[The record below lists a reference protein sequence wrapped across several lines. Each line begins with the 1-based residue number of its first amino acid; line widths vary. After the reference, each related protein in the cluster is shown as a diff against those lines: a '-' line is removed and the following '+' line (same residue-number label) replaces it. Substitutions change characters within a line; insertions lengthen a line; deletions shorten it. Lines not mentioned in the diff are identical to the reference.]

1 MKKNQKE
8 WLFMNWL
15 NNLKVGNKLL
25 VLIFISIIALIGVG
39 TTGYYYLNK
48 TSISM
53 EKMYTDKLI
62 AVQLVSENRIHARRI
77 ESNTFG
83 LMLTTD
89 EKENQRLLA
98 EINERGKLIEDN
110 LTQYEKLP
118 LDAEDQANVKS
129 LRTNWSEFNE
139 ARKKTLDLAMQNKNA
154 EAYQYYVQ
162 TAVPIGDKSV
172 QLLRVMSDNAKK
184 SAELMNVQNKESFQQ
199 AILIFV
205 AIIVISILIE
215 IAVGWIITKRIV
227 KRLQDAVRF
236 LGNVS
241 LGDFSQ
247 TVPEASM
254 HDKSEFGELSQVVDK
269 MNISVRNLI
278 QHLFKTS
285 EQLAA
290 ASEQLTASAEQSAQ
304 ASNQVADSIT
314 EVAVG
319 AQKQL
324 QLTNS
329 ANDVV
334 GQMSTGIEQV
344 AQNTA
349 IVSESAEKTA
359 SSANS
364 GGEAIETAVRQM
376 RIIEEKTNA
385 TAGVIG
391 ELEEKS
397 KQIGQIVEAIGSI
410 AAQTNLLA
418 LNAAIEA
425 ARAGEAGRGFAVV
438 AEEVRKLAEQSE
450 GAASQITDLIHEVQ
464 AKTANAVSFM
474 QDGKKEV
481 DSGATVVH
489 LAGDSFKDILRM
501 VQSILEQIREIAAAS
516 QQLTSG
522 TDQVVGTVHDITR
535 ESKNAAEQ
543 TETISAATQEQA
555 ASMEEIASASKH
567 LASMAENLQVEI
579 RKFKI

>member
-1 MKKNQKE
+1 
-8 WLFMNWL
+8 MNWL

-25 VLIFISIIALIGVG
+25 VLIVISIIALIGVG

-89 EKENQRLLA
+89 EKENQKLLA
-98 EINERGKLIEDN
+98 EINERGKMITDN
-110 LTQYEKLP
+110 LIQYEKLP
-118 LDAEDQANVKS
+118 LDAEDQANLKS

-139 ARKKTLDLAMQNKNA
+139 ARKKTLDLAMKNKNA

-184 SAELMNVQNKESFQQ
+184 SAELMNIQNKESFRQ
-199 AILIFV
+199 AVLIFV

-215 IAVGWIITKRIV
+215 ITIGWIITKRIV

-236 LGNVS
+236 LGTVS

-254 HDKSEFGELSQVVDK
+254 HDKSEFGELSQAVDK
-269 MNISVRNLI
+269 MNTSVRNLI

-304 ASNQVADSIT
+304 ASNQVAGSIT

-349 IVSESAEKTA
+349 IVVESAEKTA
-359 SSANS
+359 TSATS
-364 GGEAIETAVRQM
+364 GGEAIETAVQQM
-376 RIIEEKTNA
+376 RIIEEKTKA
-385 TAGVIG
+385 TSGVIG

-438 AEEVRKLAEQSE
+438 AEEVRKLAEQSK

-464 AKTANAVSFM
+464 TKTASAVAFM

-481 DSGATVVH
+481 DSGANVVH
-489 LAGDSFKDILRM
+489 LAGDSFKDILM
-501 VQSILEQIREIAAAS
+501 MIQSILEQIREIAAAS

-522 TDQVVGTVHDITR
+522 TDQVVGTVHDITK

-567 LASMAENLQVEI
+567 LASMAENLQAEI

>member
-1 MKKNQKE
+1 
-8 WLFMNWL
+8 MNWL

-25 VLIFISIIALIGVG
+25 VLIVISIIALIGVG

-89 EKENQRLLA
+89 EKENQKLLA

-118 LDAEDQANVKS
+118 LDAEDQANLKS

-154 EAYQYYVQ
+154 EAYQYYMQ

-184 SAELMNVQNKESFQQ
+184 SAELMNIQNKESFRQ
-199 AILIFV
+199 AVLIFV

-215 IAVGWIITKRIV
+215 ITIGWIITKRIV

-236 LGNVS
+236 LGTVS

-254 HDKSEFGELSQVVDK
+254 HDKSEFGELSQAVDK
-269 MNISVRNLI
+269 MNTSVRNLI

-304 ASNQVADSIT
+304 ASNQVAGSIT

-349 IVSESAEKTA
+349 IVAESAEKTA
-359 SSANS
+359 TSATS

-385 TAGVIG
+385 TSGVIG

-425 ARAGEAGRGFAVV
+425 ARAGDAGRGFAVV

-450 GAASQITDLIHEVQ
+450 GAASQITELIHEVQ
-464 AKTANAVSFM
+464 NQTASAVAFM

-481 DSGATVVH
+481 DSGANVVH
-489 LAGDSFKDILRM
+489 LAGASFKDILTM
-501 VQSILEQIREIAAAS
+501 IQSILEQIREIAAAS

-522 TDQVVGTVHDITR
+522 TDQVVGTVHDITK

-567 LASMAENLQVEI
+567 LATMAENLQAEI

>member
-1 MKKNQKE
+1 
-8 WLFMNWL
+8 MNWL

-25 VLIFISIIALIGVG
+25 VLIIISIIALIGVG

-89 EKENQRLLA
+89 EKENQKLLT
-98 EINERGKLIEDN
+98 EINERGKLIDDN

-118 LDAEDQANVKS
+118 LDDEDQANLKL

-184 SAELMNVQNKESFQQ
+184 SAEVMNIQNKENFRQ
-199 AILIFV
+199 AVLIFV

-215 IAVGWIITKRIV
+215 ITIGWIITKRIV
-227 KRLQDAVRF
+227 KRLQDAVSF
-236 LGNVS
+236 LGNIS

-254 HDKSEFGELSQVVDK
+254 HDKSEFGELSQAVDK
-269 MNISVRNLI
+269 MNTSVRNLI

-304 ASNQVADSIT
+304 ASNQVAGSIT
-314 EVAVG
+314 EVAAG

-324 QLTNS
+324 QLTNA

-359 SSANS
+359 TSANS
-364 GGEAIETAVRQM
+364 GGQAIETAVQQM

-385 TAGVIG
+385 TSGVIG

-450 GAASQITDLIHEVQ
+450 GAASQITELIHEVQ
-464 AKTANAVSFM
+464 TKTASAVAFM

-481 DSGATVVH
+481 DRGANVVH
-489 LAGDSFKDILRM
+489 LAGDSFNDILTM
-501 VQSILEQIREIAAAS
+501 IQSILEQIREIAAAS

-522 TDQVVGTVHDITR
+522 TDQVVGTVHDITK

-567 LASMAENLQVEI
+567 LATMAENLQAEI

>member
-1 MKKNQKE
+1 
-8 WLFMNWL
+8 MNWL

-25 VLIFISIIALIGVG
+25 VLIIISIIALIGVG

-89 EKENQRLLA
+89 EKENKKLLA

-118 LDAEDQANVKS
+118 LDAEDQANLKS

-154 EAYQYYVQ
+154 EAYQYYMQ

-184 SAELMNVQNKESFQQ
+184 SAELMNIQNKESFRQ
-199 AILIFV
+199 AVLIFL

-215 IAVGWIITKRIV
+215 IAIGWIITKRIV
-227 KRLQDAVRF
+227 KRLQDAVSF
-236 LGNVS
+236 LGNIS

-254 HDKSEFGELSQVVDK
+254 HDKSEFGELSQAVDK
-269 MNISVRNLI
+269 MNTSVRNLI

-359 SSANS
+359 TSATS

-385 TAGVIG
+385 TSGVIG

-425 ARAGEAGRGFAVV
+425 ARAGDAGRGFAVV

-450 GAASQITDLIHEVQ
+450 GAASQITELIHEVQ
-464 AKTANAVSFM
+464 NQTASAVAFM

-481 DSGATVVH
+481 DSGANVVH
-489 LAGDSFKDILRM
+489 LAGASFKDILTM
-501 VQSILEQIREIAAAS
+501 IQSILEQIREIAAAS

-522 TDQVVGTVHDITR
+522 TDQVVGTVHDITK

-567 LASMAENLQVEI
+567 LATMAENLQAEI

>member
-1 MKKNQKE
+1 
-8 WLFMNWL
+8 MNWL

-25 VLIFISIIALIGVG
+25 VLIIISIIALIGVG

-89 EKENQRLLA
+89 EKENKKLLA

-118 LDAEDQANVKS
+118 LDAEDQANLKS

-184 SAELMNVQNKESFQQ
+184 SAEVMNIQNKENFRQ
-199 AILIFV
+199 AVLIFV

-215 IAVGWIITKRIV
+215 IAIGWIITKRIV
-227 KRLQDAVRF
+227 KRLQDAVSF
-236 LGNVS
+236 LGNIS

-254 HDKSEFGELSQVVDK
+254 HDKSEFGELSQAVDK
-269 MNISVRNLI
+269 MNTSVRNLI

-359 SSANS
+359 TSATS

-385 TAGVIG
+385 TSGVIG

-450 GAASQITDLIHEVQ
+450 GAASQITELIHEVQ
-464 AKTANAVSFM
+464 NQTASAVAFM

-481 DSGATVVH
+481 DSGANVVH
-489 LAGDSFKDILRM
+489 LAGASFKDILTM
-501 VQSILEQIREIAAAS
+501 IQSILEQIREIAAAS

-522 TDQVVGTVHDITR
+522 TDQVVGTVHDITK

-567 LASMAENLQVEI
+567 LATMAENLQAEI

>member
-1 MKKNQKE
+1 
-8 WLFMNWL
+8 MNWL

-25 VLIFISIIALIGVG
+25 VLIIISIIALIGVG

-89 EKENQRLLA
+89 EKENQKLLA

-129 LRTNWSEFNE
+129 LRMNWSEFNE

-154 EAYQYYVQ
+154 EAYQYYMQ

-184 SAELMNVQNKESFQQ
+184 SAELMNIQNKENFRQ
-199 AILIFV
+199 AVLIFV

-215 IAVGWIITKRIV
+215 ITIGWIITKRIV
-227 KRLQDAVRF
+227 KRLQDAVSF
-236 LGNVS
+236 LGNIS

-254 HDKSEFGELSQVVDK
+254 HDKSEFGELSQAVDK
-269 MNISVRNLI
+269 MNTSVRNLI

-304 ASNQVADSIT
+304 ASNQVAGSIT
-314 EVAVG
+314 EVAAG

-324 QLTNS
+324 QLTNA

-359 SSANS
+359 TSANS
-364 GGEAIETAVRQM
+364 GGQAIETAVQQM

-385 TAGVIG
+385 TSGVIG

-450 GAASQITDLIHEVQ
+450 GAASQITELIHEVQ
-464 AKTANAVSFM
+464 TKTASAVAFM

-481 DSGATVVH
+481 DSGANVVH
-489 LAGDSFKDILRM
+489 LAGDSFKDILTM
-501 VQSILEQIREIAAAS
+501 IQSILEQIREIAAAS

-522 TDQVVGTVHDITR
+522 TDQVVGTVHDITK

-567 LASMAENLQVEI
+567 LASMAENLQAEI

>member
-1 MKKNQKE
+1 
-8 WLFMNWL
+8 
-15 NNLKVGNKLL
+15 
-25 VLIFISIIALIGVG
+25 
-39 TTGYYYLNK
+39 
-48 TSISM
+48 M

-184 SAELMNVQNKESFQQ
+184 SAELMNVQNKESFRQ
-199 AILIFV
+199 AVLIFV

-269 MNISVRNLI
+269 MNTSVRNLI

-349 IVSESAEKTA
+349 IASESAEKTA

-481 DSGATVVH
+481 DSGANVVH

>member
-1 MKKNQKE
+1 
-8 WLFMNWL
+8 MNWL

-25 VLIFISIIALIGVG
+25 VLIVISIIALIGVG

-118 LDAEDQANVKS
+118 LDDEDQANLKL

-139 ARKKTLDLAMQNKNA
+139 ARKKSLDLAMQNKNA

-184 SAELMNVQNKESFQQ
+184 SAELMNIQNKESFRQ
-199 AILIFV
+199 AVLIFL

-215 IAVGWIITKRIV
+215 IAIGWIITKRIV
-227 KRLQDAVRF
+227 KRLQDAVSF
-236 LGNVS
+236 LGNIS

-254 HDKSEFGELSQVVDK
+254 HDKSEFGELSQAVDK
-269 MNISVRNLI
+269 MNTSVRNLI

-349 IVSESAEKTA
+349 IASESAEKTA

-481 DSGATVVH
+481 DSGANVVH

-522 TDQVVGTVHDITR
+522 TDQVVGTVHDITK

-567 LASMAENLQVEI
+567 LATMAENLQAEI